1 MSDSTLEISVNQNL
15 AGKAAIVT
23 GAGRGIGRA
32 IALEL
37 ATQGA
42 AVVVADPGLGRG
54 GEATPE
60 APADQVVGEIEAR
73 GGRAVAAL
81 QPVDDYAAAGAI
93 VGQCAATFGR
103 VDIVVN
109 CAGVLR
115 ERMIWNLGEDDWD
128 TVIRVHLKGHYNLC
142 HHAAKVMR
150 DQRCGRLI
158 NFASDAW
165 RGSVGQANYA
175 AATGGIVSLT
185 RALARELGRYRIT
198 VNAICPIAA
207 TRMTLNRAS
216 IDGLTRALETGL
228 VTREHYDAVMTR
240 PGPEFVAPM
249 VAYLATDAAADV
261 NGHIFHV
268 EKGRVSIYCEPV
280 EEKALLKTGEDGL
293 FTVEEL
299 IATVPDA
306 LLTGH
311 PNPAPA
317 QPDGG

>member
-1 MSDSTLEISVNQNL
+1 MKNL

-54 GEATPE
+54 GEAAE
-60 APADQVVGEIEAR
+60 DVPAAQVVGEIEAR
-73 GGRAVAAL
+73 GGQAVAAL
-81 QPVDDYAAAGAI
+81 QPVDDHAAAGAI
-93 VGQCAATFGR
+93 VGQCVAAFGR
-103 VDIVVN
+103 VDVVVN

-128 TVIRVHLKGHYNLC
+128 TVIRVHLKGHYNMC

-150 DQRCGRLI
+150 GQRFGRLI

-175 AATGGIVSLT
+175 AAKGGIVSLT
-185 RALARELGRYRIT
+185 RALARELGRYGVT
-198 VNAICPIAA
+198 ANAICPIAA
-207 TRMTLNRAS
+207 TRMTMNQGV
-216 IDGLTRALETGL
+216 IDGMKRRLETGL
-228 VTREHYDAVMTR
+228 ITQERYDAIMAM

-249 VAYLATDAAADV
+249 VAYLATDAARDV
-261 NGHIFHV
+261 NGQIFHV

-280 EEKALLKTGEDGL
+280 EEKALLKTQEDGL

-299 IATVPDA
+299 MAAVPGC
-306 LLTGH
+306 LLVGH

-317 QPDGG
+317 EESGAS

>member
-1 MSDSTLEISVNQNL
+1 MKNL

-54 GEATPE
+54 GEAAE
-60 APADQVVGEIEAR
+60 DVPAAQVVGEIEAR
-73 GGRAVAAL
+73 GGQAVAAL
-81 QPVDDYAAAGAI
+81 QPVDDHAAAGAI
-93 VGQCAATFGR
+93 VGQCVAAFGR
-103 VDIVVN
+103 VDVVVN

-128 TVIRVHLKGHYNLC
+128 TVIRVHLKGHYNMC

-150 DQRCGRLI
+150 GQRFGRLI

-175 AATGGIVSLT
+175 AAKGGIVSLT
-185 RALARELGRYRIT
+185 RALARELGRYGVT
-198 VNAICPIAA
+198 ANAICPIAA
-207 TRMTLNRAS
+207 TRMTMNQGV
-216 IDGLTRALETGL
+216 IDGMKRRLETGL
-228 VTREHYDAVMTR
+228 ITQERYAAIMAM

-249 VAYLATDAAADV
+249 VAYLATDAARDV
-261 NGHIFHV
+261 NGQIFHV

-280 EEKALLKTGEDGL
+280 EEKALLKAQDDGL

-299 IATVPDA
+299 MAAVPGC
-306 LLTGH
+306 LLVGH

-317 QPDGG
+317 EESGAS

>member
-1 MSDSTLEISVNQNL
+1 MKNL

-42 AVVVADPGLGRG
+42 AVVVVDPGLGRG
-54 GEATPE
+54 GEATE
-60 APADQVVGEIEAR
+60 DAPAAQVVGEIEAR

-81 QPVDDYAAAGAI
+81 QPVDDYSAAGAI
-93 VGQCAATFGR
+93 VGQCVESFGR
-103 VDIVVN
+103 VDVVVN

-128 TVIRVHLKGHYNLC
+128 TVIRVHLKGHYNMC

-150 DQRCGRLI
+150 GQRGGRLI

-175 AATGGIVSLT
+175 AAKGGIVSLT
-185 RALARELGRYRIT
+185 RALARELGRYGVT
-198 VNAICPIAA
+198 ANAICPIAA
-207 TRMTLNRAS
+207 TRMTLNQGV
-216 IDGLTRALETGL
+216 IDGMKRRLETGL
-228 VTREHYDAVMTR
+228 ISQERYDAIMAM

-249 VAYLATDAAADV
+249 VAYLATDAASAV
-261 NGHIFHV
+261 NGQIFHV
-268 EKGRVSIYCEPV
+268 EKGRVSIYSEPV
-280 EEKALLKTGEDGL
+280 EEKALLKAQDDGL

-299 IATVPDA
+299 MAAVPGC
-306 LLTGH
+306 LLVGH

-317 QPDGG
+317 ESELN

>member
-1 MSDSTLEISVNQNL
+1 MKNL
-15 AGKAAIVT
+15 AGKAVIVT

-42 AVVVADPGLGRG
+42 AVVVVDPGLGRG
-54 GEATPE
+54 GEAAE
-60 APADQVVGEIEAR
+60 DVPAAQVVGEIEAR
-73 GGRAVAAL
+73 GGQAVAAL
-81 QPVDDYAAAGAI
+81 QPVDDYAAAGTI
-93 VGQCAATFGR
+93 VGQCVAAFGR
-103 VDIVVN
+103 VDVVVN

-115 ERMIWNLGEDDWD
+115 ERMIWNLSEDDWD
-128 TVIRVHLKGHYNLC
+128 TVIRVHLKGHYNMC

-150 DQRCGRLI
+150 GQRFGRLI

-175 AATGGIVSLT
+175 AAKGGIVSLT
-185 RALARELGRYRIT
+185 RALARELGRYGVT
-198 VNAICPIAA
+198 ANAICPIAA
-207 TRMTLNRAS
+207 TRMTMNQGV
-216 IDGLTRALETGL
+216 IDGMQRRLETGL
-228 VTREHYDAVMTR
+228 ITQERYDAIMAM

-249 VAYLATDAAADV
+249 VAYLATDAARDV
-261 NGHIFHV
+261 NGQIFHV

-280 EEKALLKTGEDGL
+280 EEKALLKAQDDGL

-299 IATVPDA
+299 MAAVPGC
-306 LLTGH
+306 LLVGH

-317 QPDGG
+317 EESGAS

>member
-1 MSDSTLEISVNQNL
+1 MKNL

-54 GEATPE
+54 GEAAE
-60 APADQVVGEIEAR
+60 DVPAAQMVGEIEAR
-73 GGRAVAAL
+73 GGQAVAAL

-93 VGQCAATFGR
+93 VGQCVAAFGR
-103 VDIVVN
+103 VDVVVN

-115 ERMIWNLGEDDWD
+115 ERMIWNLSEDDWD
-128 TVIRVHLKGHYNLC
+128 TVIRVHLKGHYNMC

-150 DQRCGRLI
+150 GQRFGRLI

-175 AATGGIVSLT
+175 AAKGGIVSLT
-185 RALARELGRYRIT
+185 RALARELGRYGVT
-198 VNAICPIAA
+198 ANAICPIAA
-207 TRMTLNRAS
+207 TRMTMNQGV
-216 IDGLTRALETGL
+216 IDGMKRRLETGL
-228 VTREHYDAVMTR
+228 ITQERYDAIMAM

-249 VAYLATDAAADV
+249 VAYLATDAARDV
-261 NGHIFHV
+261 NGQIFHV

-280 EEKALLKTGEDGL
+280 EEKALLKAQDDGL

-299 IATVPDA
+299 MASVPGC
-306 LLTGH
+306 LLVGH

-317 QPDGG
+317 EESGAS

>member
-1 MSDSTLEISVNQNL
+1 MKNL

-42 AVVVADPGLGRG
+42 AVVVVDPGLGRG
-54 GEATPE
+54 GEATE
-60 APADQVVGEIEAR
+60 DAPGAQVVGEIEAR

-81 QPVDDYAAAGAI
+81 QLVDDYSAAGVI
-93 VGQCAATFGR
+93 VGQCVESFGR
-103 VDIVVN
+103 VDVVVN

-128 TVIRVHLKGHYNLC
+128 TVIRVHLKGHYNMC

-150 DQRCGRLI
+150 GQRGGRLI

-175 AATGGIVSLT
+175 AAKGGIVSLT
-185 RALARELGRYRIT
+185 RALARELGRYGVT
-198 VNAICPIAA
+198 ANAICPIAA
-207 TRMTLNRAS
+207 TRMTLNQAV
-216 IDGLTRALETGL
+216 IDGMKRRLETGL
-228 VTREHYDAVMTR
+228 ISQERYDAIMAM

-261 NGHIFHV
+261 NGQIFHV
-268 EKGRVSIYCEPV
+268 EKGRVSIYSEPV
-280 EEKALLKTGEDGL
+280 EEKALLKAQDDGL

-299 IATVPDA
+299 MAAVPGC
-306 LLTGH
+306 LLVGH

-317 QPDGG
+317 ESELN

>member
-1 MSDSTLEISVNQNL
+1 MKNL

-42 AVVVADPGLGRG
+42 AVVVVDPGLGRG
-54 GEATPE
+54 GEATE
-60 APADQVVGEIEAR
+60 DAPAAQVVGEIEAR

-81 QPVDDYAAAGAI
+81 QPVDDYSAAGAI
-93 VGQCAATFGR
+93 VGQCVESFGR
-103 VDIVVN
+103 VDVVVN

-128 TVIRVHLKGHYNLC
+128 TVIRVHLKGHYNMC

-150 DQRCGRLI
+150 GQRGGRLI

-175 AATGGIVSLT
+175 AAKGGIVSLT
-185 RALARELGRYRIT
+185 RALARELGRYGVT
-198 VNAICPIAA
+198 ANAICPIAA
-207 TRMTLNRAS
+207 TRMTLNQGV
-216 IDGLTRALETGL
+216 IDGMKRRLESGL
-228 VTREHYDAVMTR
+228 ISQERYDAIMAM
-240 PGPEFVAPM
+240 PGPEFAAPM
-249 VAYLATDAAADV
+249 VAYLATAAAADV
-261 NGHIFHV
+261 NGQIFHV
-268 EKGRVSIYCEPV
+268 EKGRVSIYSEPV
-280 EEKALLKTGEDGL
+280 EEKALLKAQDDGL

-299 IATVPDA
+299 MAAVPGC
-306 LLTGH
+306 LLVGH

-317 QPDGG
+317 ESELN

>member
-1 MSDSTLEISVNQNL
+1 MKNL

-42 AVVVADPGLGRG
+42 AVVVVDPGLGRG
-54 GEATPE
+54 GEATE
-60 APADQVVGEIEAR
+60 DAPAAQVVGEIEAR

-81 QPVDDYAAAGAI
+81 QPVDDYSAAGAI
-93 VGQCAATFGR
+93 VGQCVESFGR
-103 VDIVVN
+103 VDVVVN

-128 TVIRVHLKGHYNLC
+128 TVIRVHLKGHYNMC

-150 DQRCGRLI
+150 GQRFGRLI

-175 AATGGIVSLT
+175 AAKGGIVSLT
-185 RALARELGRYRIT
+185 RALARELGRYGVT
-198 VNAICPIAA
+198 ANAICPIAA
-207 TRMTLNRAS
+207 TRMTLNQGV
-216 IDGLTRALETGL
+216 IDGMKRRLDTGL
-228 VTREHYDAVMTR
+228 ISQERYDAIMAM

-249 VAYLATDAAADV
+249 VAYLATDAAAAV
-261 NGHIFHV
+261 NGQIFHV
-268 EKGRVSIYCEPV
+268 EKGRVSIYSEPV
-280 EEKALLKTGEDGL
+280 EEKALLKAQDGGL

-299 IATVPDA
+299 MAAVPGC
-306 LLTGH
+306 LLVGH

-317 QPDGG
+317 ESELN